1 MTESIRHDEVGF
13 RIRAEQPTRVE
24 GFVDAAFAF
33 AVTLLVVSVG
43 RVPESISELLQAM
56 RGVPA
61 FAFSFLLIV
70 RFWWAHRLW
79 SRRFGIEDSYSVKLS
94 LALVFVIL
102 IYVYPLRMT
111 AQMAF
116 AGFSG
121 GVLSE
126 SGRPLAVS
134 SSNYRELYVIFAV
147 GYTIVLA
154 IFMLLHRHALRCADA
169 IGLSPLERLRT
180 RYNVLR
186 NGAFMCVSL
195 VSLVLS
201 LLPLQGWQWALPG
214 IAYMSISPLSFAIRL
229 HEQRRVAASGLAP
242 A

>member
-1 MTESIRHDEVGF
+1 MIGEMRRDEAGF

-43 RVPESISELLQAM
+43 RVPESVAELLQAM

-79 SRRFGIEDSYSVKLS
+79 SRRFALEDSYSVKLS

-111 AQMAF
+111 AQMVLASW
-116 AGFSG
+116 SG
-121 GVLSE
+121 GFLSE
-126 SGRPLAVS
+126 RPIGS
-134 SSNYRELYVIFAV
+134 FGDSDFRDLYLIFAV
-147 GYTIVLA
+147 GYGVVLG
-154 IFMLLHRHALRCADA
+154 IFMLLHKHALRCADA

-180 RYNVLR
+180 RFNLLR
-186 NGAFMCVSL
+186 NGAFLGTALLSL
-195 VSLVLS
+195 LLS
-201 LLPLQGWQWALPG
+201 LLPLQGGQWALPG
-214 IAYMSISPLSFAIRL
+214 LAYVLISPLSFGIR
-229 HEQRRVAASGLAP
+229 HWERRRLPATGLRAT
-242 A
+242 